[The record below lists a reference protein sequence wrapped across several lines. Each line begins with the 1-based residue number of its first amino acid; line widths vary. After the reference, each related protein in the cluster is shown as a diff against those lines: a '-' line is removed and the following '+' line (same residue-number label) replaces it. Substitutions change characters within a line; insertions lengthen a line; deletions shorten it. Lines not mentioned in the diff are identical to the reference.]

1 MTPPP
6 VICPPL
12 WQWFPARDGFI
23 PPLPGDAGE
32 SVDGAGAGGEQ
43 CCWHVVGGIL
53 WRTGQSMMP
62 SEELSRSNCQ
72 EHRRESLAL
81 SKRRALWKE
90 SPCRWPGG
98 SWESPFCSLQD
109 GSGEGAWTILIAI
122 IIIIHSFLVV
132 AQVFQACLKSKISHF
147 PFPLPGM
154 LFPHILPWL
163 PSSAACC
170 FCANVTHCLKW
181 PHNMPVDNSVLPS
194 LASCPPCPLP
204 LLTFPHRT
212 YYQPTYFVNVLFCS
226 VEIPAL
232 GNTGPGIQLCLQLT
246 KCRHC

>member
-1 MTPPP
+1 
-6 VICPPL
+6 
-12 WQWFPARDGFI
+12 
-23 PPLPGDAGE
+23 
-32 SVDGAGAGGEQ
+32 
-43 CCWHVVGGIL
+43 
-53 WRTGQSMMP
+53 MP

-122 IIIIHSFLVV
+122 IIINHSFLVV

-170 FCANVTHCLKW
+170 FCANVTHCLKVTSQHASW
-181 PHNMPVDNSVLPS
+181 QFSPTLSCLLSSLSSSPAYISPQNLLPTDILCKCS
-194 LASCPPCPLP
+194 
-204 LLTFPHRT
+204 
-212 YYQPTYFVNVLFCS
+212 VLFCWNPS
-226 VEIPAL
+226 PRQHRTWDTVM
-232 GNTGPGIQLCLQLT
+232 LT
-246 KCRHC
+246 TH